1 MAYTPTVW
9 ANGDVITAD
18 KLNKL
23 ENGVANEQVGP
34 AGPAGSAATVT
45 VGSVA
50 TGEAGTEATVVNS
63 GTESA
68 AILDFVIPKGENG
81 AKGTDGA
88 PGADG
93 AKGDPGAVFTPA
105 VSPDGEL
112 SWTNNGSLENPS
124 PVNIKGP
131 KGDAGEA
138 GTPGT
143 PGTPGAAGASIKAI
157 ELYTNETGG
166 VSGGKATLTD
176 NSEITITV
184 TTAPAG

>member
-50 TGEAGTEATVVNS
+50 TGEAGTEATVTNS

-68 AILDFVIPKGENG
+68 AILDFVIPKGAAGTN
-81 AKGTDGA
+81 GTDGA
-88 PGADG
+88 PGA
-93 AKGDPGAVFTPA
+93 A
-105 VSPDGEL
+105 
-112 SWTNNGSLENPS
+112 
-124 PVNIKGP
+124 
-131 KGDAGEA
+131 
-138 GTPGT
+138 
-143 PGTPGAAGASIKAI
+143 GAAGASIKAI
-157 ELYTNETGG
+157 ELYTNEAGG
-166 VSGGKATLTD
+166 VTGGKATLTD

>member
-68 AILDFVIPKGENG
+68 AILDFVIPKGETG
-81 AKGTDGA
+81 AKGTDGT
-88 PGADG
+88 PGAD
-93 AKGDPGAVFTPA
+93 
-105 VSPDGEL
+105 
-112 SWTNNGSLENPS
+112 
-124 PVNIKGP
+124 
-131 KGDAGEA
+131 
-138 GTPGT
+138 
-143 PGTPGAAGASIKAI
+143 GASIKAI

>member
-45 VGSVA
+45 VGTVT
-50 TGEAGTEATVVNS
+50 TGNAGTEASVTNS

-68 AILDFVIPKGENG
+68 AVLNFVIPKGADGING
-81 AKGTDGA
+81 TNGA
-88 PGADG
+88 PGA
-93 AKGDPGAVFTPA
+93 
-105 VSPDGEL
+105 
-112 SWTNNGSLENPS
+112 
-124 PVNIKGP
+124 
-131 KGDAGEA
+131 AGE
-138 GTPGT
+138 
-143 PGTPGAAGASIKAI
+143 AGASIKAI
-157 ELYTNETGG
+157 ELYTNEAGG
-166 VSGGKATLTD
+166 VTGGKATLTD
-176 NSEITITV
+176 DSEITIAV

>member
-45 VGSVA
+45 VGSVT
-50 TGEAGTEATVVNS
+50 TGEAGTEATVTNS

-68 AILDFVIPKGENG
+68 AILDFVIPKGAAGTN
-81 AKGTDGA
+81 GTDGA
-88 PGADG
+88 PGVDG

-105 VSPDGEL
+105 VSPEGEL
-112 SWTNNGSLENPS
+112 SWTNNGSLDNPD
-124 PVNIKGP
+124 PVNIKGQ

-138 GTPGT
+138 GTPGAT
-143 PGTPGAAGASIKAI
+143 GAAGASIKAI
-157 ELYTNETGG
+157 ELYTNEAGG
-166 VSGGKATLTD
+166 VTGGKATLTD

>member
-45 VGSVA
+45 VGSVT
-50 TGEAGTEATVVNS
+50 TGEAGTEATVTNS

-68 AILDFVIPKGENG
+68 AILDFVIPKGAAGTN
-81 AKGTDGA
+81 GTDGA
-88 PGADG
+88 PGA
-93 AKGDPGAVFTPA
+93 A
-105 VSPDGEL
+105 
-112 SWTNNGSLENPS
+112 
-124 PVNIKGP
+124 
-131 KGDAGEA
+131 
-138 GTPGT
+138 
-143 PGTPGAAGASIKAI
+143 GAAGASIKAI
-157 ELYTNETGG
+157 ELYTNEAGG
-166 VSGGKATLTD
+166 VTGGKATLTD

-184 TTAPAG
+184 TTAHAG

>member
-50 TGEAGTEATVVNS
+50 TGEAGT
-63 GTESA
+63 
-68 AILDFVIPKGENG
+68 
-81 AKGTDGA
+81 
-88 PGADG
+88 
-93 AKGDPGAVFTPA
+93 
-105 VSPDGEL
+105 
-112 SWTNNGSLENPS
+112 
-124 PVNIKGP
+124 
-131 KGDAGEA
+131 
-138 GTPGT
+138 

>member
-45 VGSVA
+45 VGSVT
-50 TGEAGTEATVVNS
+50 TGEAGTEATVTNS

-68 AILDFVIPKGENG
+68 AILDFVIPKGAAGTN
-81 AKGTDGA
+81 GTDGA
-88 PGADG
+88 PGA
-93 AKGDPGAVFTPA
+93 A
-105 VSPDGEL
+105 
-112 SWTNNGSLENPS
+112 
-124 PVNIKGP
+124 
-131 KGDAGEA
+131 
-138 GTPGT
+138 
-143 PGTPGAAGASIKAI
+143 GAAGASIKAI
-157 ELYTNETGG
+157 ELYTNEAGG
-166 VSGGKATLTD
+166 VTSGKATLTD

>member
-45 VGSVA
+45 VGSVT
-50 TGEAGTEATVVNS
+50 TGEAGTEATVTNS

-68 AILDFVIPKGENG
+68 AILDFVIPKGAAGTN
-81 AKGTDGA
+81 GTDGA
-88 PGADG
+88 PGAAG
-93 AKGDPGAVFTPA
+93 AD
-105 VSPDGEL
+105 
-112 SWTNNGSLENPS
+112 
-124 PVNIKGP
+124 
-131 KGDAGEA
+131 
-138 GTPGT
+138 
-143 PGTPGAAGASIKAI
+143 GASIKAI
-157 ELYTNETGG
+157 ELYTNEAGG
-166 VSGGKATLTD
+166 VTGGKATLTD

-184 TTAPAG
+184 TTASAG

>member
-45 VGSVA
+45 VGSVT
-50 TGEAGTEATVVNS
+50 TGEAGTEVTVINS

-68 AILDFVIPKGENG
+68 AILDFVIPKGAAGTN
-81 AKGTDGA
+81 GTDGA
-88 PGADG
+88 PGA
-93 AKGDPGAVFTPA
+93 A
-105 VSPDGEL
+105 
-112 SWTNNGSLENPS
+112 
-124 PVNIKGP
+124 
-131 KGDAGEA
+131 
-138 GTPGT
+138 
-143 PGTPGAAGASIKAI
+143 GAAGASIKAI
-157 ELYTNETGG
+157 ELYTNEAGG
-166 VSGGKATLTD
+166 VTGGKATLTD

>member
-45 VGSVA
+45 VGTVT
-50 TGEAGTEATVVNS
+50 TGEAGTDASVTNS

-68 AILDFVIPKGENG
+68 AVFDFVIPKG
-81 AKGTDGA
+81 ADGA
-88 PGADG
+88 PGTAG
-93 AKGDPGAVFTPA
+93 APGATGPAGAVFTPS
-105 VSPDGEL
+105 VSPEGEL
-112 SWTNNGSLENPS
+112 SWTNNGSLENPD

-131 KGDAGEA
+131 QGD
-138 GTPGT
+138 PGT
-143 PGTPGAAGASIKAI
+143 DGAPGTPGATGAAGASVTAI
-157 ELYTNETGG
+157 ELYTGEGG
-166 VSGGKATLTD
+166 AITGGKATLSDST
-176 NSEITITV
+176 EITITV

>member
-68 AILDFVIPKGENG
+68 AVLDFVIPKGATG

-88 PGADG
+88 PGATLVLYLLLLFLRM
-93 AKGDPGAVFTPA
+93 AN
-105 VSPDGEL
+105 L
-112 SWTNNGSLENPS
+112 
-124 PVNIKGP
+124 
-131 KGDAGEA
+131 AGQITEA
-138 GTPGT
+138 
-143 PGTPGAAGASIKAI
+143 
-157 ELYTNETGG
+157 
-166 VSGGKATLTD
+166 
-176 NSEITITV
+176 
-184 TTAPAG
+184 

>member
-9 ANGDVITAD
+9 ANGDVTTAD

-45 VGSVA
+45 VGSVT
-50 TGEAGTEATVVNS
+50 TGEAGTEATVTNS

-68 AILDFVIPKGENG
+68 AILDFVIPKGAAGTN
-81 AKGTDGA
+81 GTDGA
-88 PGADG
+88 PGA
-93 AKGDPGAVFTPA
+93 A
-105 VSPDGEL
+105 
-112 SWTNNGSLENPS
+112 
-124 PVNIKGP
+124 
-131 KGDAGEA
+131 
-138 GTPGT
+138 
-143 PGTPGAAGASIKAI
+143 GAAGASIKAI
-157 ELYTNETGG
+157 ELYTNEAGG
-166 VSGGKATLTD
+166 VTGGKATLTD

>member
-34 AGPAGSAATVT
+34 SGPAGSAATVT
-45 VGSVA
+45 VGSVT
-50 TGEAGTEATVVNS
+50 TGEAGTEATVTNS

-68 AILDFVIPKGENG
+68 AILDFVIPKGAAGTN
-81 AKGTDGA
+81 GTDGA

-105 VSPDGEL
+105 VSPEGEL
-112 SWTNNGSLENPS
+112 SWTNNGSLDNPD

-138 GTPGT
+138 GTPGAT
-143 PGTPGAAGASIKAI
+143 GAAGASIKAI
-157 ELYTNETGG
+157 ELYTNEAGG
-166 VSGGKATLTD
+166 VTGGKATLTD

>member
-45 VGSVA
+45 VGSVT
-50 TGEAGTEATVVNS
+50 TGEAGTEATVTNS

-68 AILDFVIPKGENG
+68 AILDFVIPKGAAGTN
-81 AKGTDGA
+81 GTDGA
-88 PGADG
+88 PGA
-93 AKGDPGAVFTPA
+93 A
-105 VSPDGEL
+105 
-112 SWTNNGSLENPS
+112 
-124 PVNIKGP
+124 
-131 KGDAGEA
+131 
-138 GTPGT
+138 
-143 PGTPGAAGASIKAI
+143 GAAGASIKAI
-157 ELYTNETGG
+157 ELYTNEAGG
-166 VSGGKATLTD
+166 VTGGKATLTD

-184 TTAPAG
+184 TTASAG

>member
-45 VGSVA
+45 VGSVT
-50 TGEAGTEATVVNS
+50 TGEAGTEASVTNS

-68 AILDFVIPKGENG
+68 AVLDFVIPKG
-81 AKGTDGA
+81 AAGTN
-88 PGADG
+88 GADG
-93 AKGDPGAVFTPA
+93 A
-105 VSPDGEL
+105 
-112 SWTNNGSLENPS
+112 
-124 PVNIKGP
+124 
-131 KGDAGEA
+131 
-138 GTPGT
+138 
-143 PGTPGAAGASIKAI
+143 PGAAGASIKAI
-157 ELYTNETGG
+157 ELYTNEAGG
-166 VSGGKATLTD
+166 VTGGKATLTD

-184 TTAPAG
+184 TTTPAG

>member
-68 AILDFVIPKGENG
+68 AVLDFVIPKGATG

-88 PGADG
+88 PGAD
-93 AKGDPGAVFTPA
+93 
-105 VSPDGEL
+105 
-112 SWTNNGSLENPS
+112 
-124 PVNIKGP
+124 
-131 KGDAGEA
+131 
-138 GTPGT
+138 
-143 PGTPGAAGASIKAI
+143 GASIKAI